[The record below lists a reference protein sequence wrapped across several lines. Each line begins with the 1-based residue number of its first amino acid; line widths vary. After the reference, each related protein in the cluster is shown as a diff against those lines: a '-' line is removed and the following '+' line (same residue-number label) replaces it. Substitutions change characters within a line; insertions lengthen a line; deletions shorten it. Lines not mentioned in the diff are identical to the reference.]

1 MKFNVEYDILVVATG
16 SQGSTFGIKGVEQYC
31 HPLREAGHAVAIRS
45 RLIKNWSLANIP
57 GRQPQERDRL
67 LHQVIVGGG
76 PTGVEFGGELADFVN
91 KDLNKI
97 DPDRARDV
105 RITLIEANELLGS
118 FDARLR
124 EYAAKKLISA
134 GVHLVK
140 GIVKEVRET
149 ELELHDGSVIP
160 FGCCVWSTG
169 VGPTEFTLGLP
180 FRKTGRGRIAVDDY
194 LRVFQP
200 ATAADEAVEGRKE
213 PKTMADVSIEEDP
226 KVKSREEEAILG
238 GGGGSGVTAAPTSSL
253 PSSPSS
259 SSSSSSS
266 LSHTIEVIP
275 GVYALGDCSAN
286 NEKPLPA
293 LAQVAEQQG
302 KYLALRLNAA
312 AAAIAQAKKTS
323 SSSSSL
329 SAAIRSSSSSGGGAK
344 ELGPFVYHSLGSM
357 ATVGGTSAILQ
368 LHRQGQ
374 SSSFSFAGFSSWVAW
389 RSAYLTRLGT
399 MKARMFVATNW
410 LISFLFGRDVSRY

>member
-1 MKFNVEYDILVVATG
+1 MKFNVEYDMLVVATG
-16 SQGSTFGIKGVEQYC
+16 SQGSTFGIKGVDQYC

-149 ELELHDGSVIP
+149 ELELLDGSVIP

-194 LRVFQP
+194 LRVFQQ
-200 ATAADEAVEGRKE
+200 ATAEDEAVEGRKE

-226 KVKSREEEAILG
+226 RVKIKEEEAILGG
-238 GGGGSGVTAAPTSSL
+238 GGGGSGVTAAPASSL
-253 PSSPSS
+253 SSPS

-266 LSHTIEVIP
+266 LSHTMEVIP

-323 SSSSSL
+323 SSSL
-329 SAAIRSSSSSGGGAK
+329 SAAISTTTSSSSVK
-344 ELGPFVYHSLGSM
+344 ELGPFVYRSLGSM
-357 ATVGGTSAILQ
+357 ATVGGTNAILQ

>member
-31 HPLREAGHAVAIRS
+31 HPLREAGHAVSIRS

-97 DPDRARDV
+97 DPERARDV

-140 GIVKEVRET
+140 GVVKEVRET
-149 ELELHDGSVIP
+149 ELELQDGSVIP

-180 FRKTGRGRIAVDDY
+180 LRKTGRGRIAVDDY

-200 ATAADEAVEGRKE
+200 ATAEDEAVEGRKE
-213 PKTMADVSIEEDP
+213 PKTMADVSIKEDP
-226 KVKSREEEAILG
+226 SVKSREEEAIA
-238 GGGGSGVTAAPTSSL
+238 GSGVTAAPTSPL
-253 PSSPSS
+253 SS

-266 LSHTIEVIP
+266 HTMEVIP

-323 SSSSSL
+323 SSSSL
-329 SAAIRSSSSSGGGAK
+329 SAAISTNSAQ
-344 ELGPFVYHSLGSM
+344 ELGPFVYRSLGAM